1 MRAFP
6 VLLPLLLLCAS
17 CGRSEPDTRGEIAS
31 LKAEI
36 EQLKSARTAATVA
49 AAPELGEQMLTL
61 QIRHGRLWAA
71 GEAENWMLTQ
81 FQLAELR
88 ESVAG
93 VVELN
98 GDHAALQPR
107 RLADVLPAIIDPA
120 LTQLQD
126 AVDAQDK
133 PKFEAAYDA
142 LSQACNECHKAAE
155 HGFLV
160 MQRPQTPVLDNLRP

>member
-6 VLLPLLLLCAS
+6 VLLPILLLCAACS
-17 CGRSEPDTRGEIAS
+17 RSDADTISEIAS

-36 EQLKSARTAATVA
+36 EQLKATRTASATA

-71 GEAENWMLTQ
+71 GEARNWMLTQ

-88 ESVAG
+88 ESLAG

-107 RLADVLPAIIDPA
+107 RLADVLPAIVDPA
-120 LTQLQD
+120 LSQLQE
-126 AVDAQDK
+126 AVDAQDL

-142 LSQACNECHKAAE
+142 LTQACNECHKAAD

>member
-6 VLLPLLLLCAS
+6 VLLPILLLCAACS
-17 CGRSEPDTRGEIAS
+17 RSDADTISEIAS

-36 EQLKSARTAATVA
+36 EQLKAARTASAAA

-71 GEAENWMLTQ
+71 GQAQNWMLTQ

-88 ESVAG
+88 ESLAG

-98 GDHAALQPR
+98 GDHAAMQPK
-107 RLADVLPAIIDPA
+107 RLADVLPAMVDPA
-120 LTQLQD
+120 LRQMQD
-126 AVDAQDK
+126 AVDAQDQA
-133 PKFEAAYDA
+133 KFELAYDA
-142 LSQACNECHKAAE
+142 LTQACNECHKAAE